1 MTLTT
6 LRRVHVR
13 GSRPFTRRDCLSFP
27 NGKRRVESKEKEG
40 GRRIH
45 PVVYLMINSRYTTRV
60 GGKNYNRVGFARW
73 NLGANRRGHF
83 HYGGGDDDYA
93 NGN

>member
-27 NGKRRVESKEKEG
+27 NGKRRVESKKKEG

-45 PVVYLMINSRYTTRV
+45 PVVYLMISDIREEARWA
-60 GGKNYNRVGFARW
+60 GKNYNRVGFA